1 MSLDKFLKSRP
12 LFLWEKCVRAGGV
25 CVGGGARQCEFE
37 NERGTERERE
47 RENGRKREKGMKHM
61 ELRK

>member
-1 MSLDKFLKSRP
+1 M
-12 LFLWEKCVRAGGV
+12 CV
-25 CVGGGARQCEFE
+25 CGGGARQCEFE
-37 NERGTERERE
+37 NERGTERE